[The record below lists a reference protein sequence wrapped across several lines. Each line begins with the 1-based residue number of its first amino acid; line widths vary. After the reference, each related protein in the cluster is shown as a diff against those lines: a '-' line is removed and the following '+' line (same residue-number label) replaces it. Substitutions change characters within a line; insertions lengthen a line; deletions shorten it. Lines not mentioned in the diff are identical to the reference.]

1 MAANAAIWA
10 VSGLAAGSAAYS
22 AHQQRV
28 AQEESIQAEKDSAA
42 QAQAT
47 RPQASK
53 APTVQAVQSGQAGA
67 GQAGGSPGVAQT
79 FLTGASGVDPSL
91 LNLGK
96 NTLLGGGG

>member
-1 MAANAAIWA
+1 MGAAAAWAAVAVSATSAYVSHKQAAEAQDRQTQAEQDAAAN
-10 VSGLAAGSAAYS
+10 
-22 AHQQRV
+22 
-28 AQEESIQAEKDSAA
+28 
-42 QAQAT
+42 

-53 APTVQAVQSGQAGA
+53 APGVQAVQADQLGT

>member
-1 MAANAAIWA
+1 MGVSAAVMA
-10 VSGLAAGSAAYS
+10 VSAAGATMYS

-28 AQEESIQAEKDSAA
+28 AQEESLQAQKDAAA
-42 QAQAT
+42 QAEAN

-53 APTVQAVQSGQAGA
+53 APTVQGVQAGQAGA

-79 FLTGASGVDPSL
+79 FLTGASGVDPST

-96 NTLLGGGG
+96 NTLLGGGS

>member
-1 MAANAAIWA
+1 MGVSAAIMA
-10 VSGLAAGSAAYS
+10 TAAAGATMYS

-28 AQEESIQAEKDSAA
+28 AQEESIQAQKDSAA
-42 QAQAT
+42 QAEAT

-53 APTVQAVQSGQAGA
+53 APGVKSVQTSQAGS

-79 FLTGASGVDPSL
+79 FLTGAAGVDPST

-96 NTLLGGGG
+96 NTLLGGS